1 MRGVQHAPSS
11 RCRAFH
17 QRLRRKRRQCVPEQI
32 AGIPLVHVVDAIIV
46 LVILEMVAL
55 IAFRRRTLRGMPGNE
70 VVSFLGA
77 GAGLMIALRVL
88 LSDGALPLFAAAMLF
103 SLAMHV
109 WHVKQRW
116 L

>member
-1 MRGVQHAPSS
+1 MPDQIVGV
-11 RCRAFH
+11 
-17 QRLRRKRRQCVPEQI
+17 
-32 AGIPLVHVVDAIIV
+32 PLVHVVDAIIV
-46 LVILEMVAL
+46 LVMVEMVAL
-55 IAFRRRTLRGMPGNE
+55 ISFRRAARRGMPRSE

-88 LSDGALPLFAAAMLF
+88 LSDGALVLFAAAMLF